1 MAATRLVLPP
11 ATRHNR
17 AHLTMMV
24 LGPGAA
30 RSSGILWALPAV
42 ACQRST
48 RSRGRLDETAALKHR
63 GRLRAAATSLRA
75 PKVSTAGINADATSY
90 HGMRL
95 DGMDAHSCS
104 ETTCKNRLP
113 CPNHRRSPF
122 RVPTLPCQAGR
133 RPAFLDMVF
142 QLLVPDIDLRTQ
154 AADDRQAAH
163 LYSASCCTCLTSSL
177 VPTPTSTPKPT
188 PAPTPT
194 PTLWPS
200 RRGTPSATSISVRAR
215 PLSSRALALAA
226 LT

>member
-24 LGPGAA
+24 LGHGAA
-30 RSSGILWALPAV
+30 LLAPLACSGPFPLLLASF
-42 ACQRST
+42 QRST

-63 GRLRAAATSLRA
+63 GRLRAAATSRRA

-90 HGMRL
+90 HGMRV
-95 DGMDAHSCS
+95 DGMDAHSSS

-133 RPAFLDMVF
+133 RSAFLDMVF
-142 QLLVPDIDLRTQ
+142 QLLVPDIDLRTR
-154 AADDRQAAH
+154 AAGDRPAAH
-163 LYSASCCTCLTSSL
+163 LYMVLHVAH
-177 VPTPTSTPKPT
+177 
-188 PAPTPT
+188 A
-194 PTLWPS
+194 
-200 RRGTPSATSISVRAR
+200 
-215 PLSSRALALAA
+215 
-226 LT
+226 